1 MPSSSIVSTQNR
13 VEAPFIIATIGGYTF
28 GHCSDMSMRNSMNV
42 TFPNFMDSINIVKVN
57 GAVNTYSLKMIYGI
71 TENDDPN
78 LLEKVFS
85 SVSTSRSIK
94 LSYGDCSTPNYIYK
108 DEEAIITK
116 IQSQVD
122 FNQSRITY
130 NISCVSTS
138 LALQAGSFDFPA
150 RENTKPSDVLKEIL
164 NNEAYGLKKIFS
176 GMRNPTKVGMSGLL
190 ASNDKPVDIVAKPS
204 TNVFDYIGF
213 LVNNMTSQSDAGGP
227 LKDSNYF
234 WAVYDDVN
242 NEFGGPYFK
251 IQEVSPGSPM
261 EMSYNTYEVDVGYP
275 SGNYVTSFQICT
287 DNVWSILYDSAA
299 SIDMPQT
306 SYAIDRSGEVVS
318 VDSPSFSR
326 SPKYL
331 KTTEPDKSWWSKMTN
346 FPITARITIKGLLR
360 PSILMSYLKVN
371 AYFYGKKH
379 ISSGLYIITRQED
392 VISSS
397 GYRTTLSLTRIKG
410 D

>member
-1 MPSSSIVSTQNR
+1 MNSSSIVSTQNR
-13 VEAPFIIATIGGYTF
+13 VESPFIIATIGEYTF
-28 GHCSDMSMRNSMNV
+28 GHCSDMRMKNSMNV
-42 TFPNFMDSINIVKVN
+42 TFPNFTDSINIVKVN
-57 GAVNTYSLKMIYGI
+57 GAVNTYSLKMVYGI
-71 TENDDPN
+71 TEKDDPN

-94 LSYGDCSTPNYIYK
+94 LSYGDCSAPNYIYR

-130 NISCVSTS
+130 NISCVSTA
-138 LALQAGSFDFPA
+138 LALQAGSFDFPS
-150 RENTKPSDVLKEIL
+150 RENTKPSDVIKEML

-176 GMRNPTKVGMSGLL
+176 GMRNSTKVAMAGLL
-190 ASNDKPVDIVAKPS
+190 ASNDKPVNIVSKPS
-204 TNVFDYIGF
+204 TNVLEYIGF
-213 LVNNMTSQSDAGGP
+213 LVNNMTSQSDKGGS
-227 LKDSNYF
+227 LKNSNYF
-234 WAVYDDVN
+234 WAVYDDIN
-242 NEFGGPYFK
+242 NDFGGPYFK
-251 IQEVSPGSPM
+251 VQEVSSSSPI

-275 SGNYVTSFQICT
+275 SGNYVTSFQIST
-287 DNVWSILYDSAA
+287 DNVWSILYDSA
-299 SIDMPQT
+299 SEINMPET
-306 SYAIDRSGEVVS
+306 SYKIDRNGNIVS
-318 VDSPSFSR
+318 VDSPLFSR
-326 SPKYL
+326 SSKYL
-331 KTTEPDKSWWSKMTN
+331 RTTEVDKSWWSKMTN
-346 FPITARITIKGLLR
+346 FPITAKITIKGLLR